1 MKICQQLASLSRFF
15 SIGILFFT
23 AASLLAV
30 ELPVG
35 WCFKGNQEGERPW
48 CPAKAGRASPDVSE
62 LFSVGKA
69 NVPEGHYL
77 RNPPKANKH
86 IILASAYS
94 SGTNVQVPSAMT
106 GLTAVF
112 GMGTGV
118 PPSPKTPR

>member
-1 MKICQQLASLSRFF
+1 MVSRF
-15 SIGILFFT
+15 
-23 AASLLAV
+23 
-30 ELPVG
+30 
-35 WCFKGNQEGERPW
+35 
-48 CPAKAGRASPDVSE
+48 AGRASLDVSK

-69 NVPEGHYL
+69 HVPEEHYL
-77 RNPPKANKH
+77 RNPPNPNKH

-94 SGTNVQVPSAMT
+94 SGTKVQVPSAMT